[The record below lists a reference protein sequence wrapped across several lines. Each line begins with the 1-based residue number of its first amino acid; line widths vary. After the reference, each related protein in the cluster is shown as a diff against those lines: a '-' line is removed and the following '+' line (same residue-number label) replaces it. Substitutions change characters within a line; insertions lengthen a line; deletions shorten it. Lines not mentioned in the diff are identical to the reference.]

1 MRINMLK
8 WKDDYLLGIQTIDEQ
23 HKELFRIAERA
34 YNLLKSE
41 YFVDKYNKIV
51 EIIGELKDYTIF
63 HFQEEEKYML
73 SIKYKRFFAHKIEHD
88 EFIEQLNKVEL
99 KDVDENQDKY
109 ILDLLEFVVKWIND
123 HIIGQDLKIIE
134 N

>member
-1 MRINMLK
+1 MKINMLK

>member
-1 MRINMLK
+1 MLK
-8 WKDDYLLGIQTIDEQ
+8 WKDDYLLGIDKIDEQ
-23 HKELFRIAERA
+23 HKELFRVAERA
-34 YNLLKSE
+34 YNLLKSN

-51 EIIGELKDYTIF
+51 EIIGKLKDYTIF

-109 ILDLLEFVVKWIND
+109 ILGLLEFVVKWIND

-134 N
+134 D

>member
-1 MRINMLK
+1 MLK